1 MSEHSL
7 RYVDNGSFFTRI
19 DALSKL
25 IWVVLVIVI
34 TFQLQGNIAR
44 VVMLGLLILITVLL
58 ARVPFRSVWQSAPI
72 ILIMGTL
79 LFVVNLFITPSTS
92 FIHVAGFTLGQQ
104 GFDRGIELFLRITVM
119 VLASFIFI
127 WTTDIRDLMTGL
139 VRIGM
144 PYRYAFAI
152 FLALRFLPIV
162 QQEVDAVKAA
172 HAIRGRASHSPI
184 RHRIRLWQRYM
195 FTVIVNSLRKAESTA
210 LAIESRGFGA
220 YPDRTYIKSFRW
232 TITGILLILLFIA
245 FSAWLILWERN
256 LLPF

>member
-19 DALSKL
+19 DALSKF

-34 TFQLQGNIAR
+34 TFQLQSNLAR
-44 VVMLGLLILITVLL
+44 AVMLGLLILITILL
-58 ARVPFRSVWQSAPI
+58 ARVPLKSIWQASPI

-79 LFVVNLFITPSTS
+79 LFVVNLFITPSTD
-92 FIHVAGFTLGQQ
+92 FFDFAGITLGQQ
-104 GFDRGIELFLRITVM
+104 GFDRGLELFLRITVM

-210 LAIESRGFGA
+210 LAIDSRGFGA
-220 YPDRTYIKSFRW
+220 YPDRTYIKNFRW
-232 TITGILLILLFIA
+232 TITGGILILFFIA

>member
-7 RYVDNGSFFTRI
+7 RYIDNGSFFTRI

-34 TFQLQGNIAR
+34 TFQLQSNLAR
-44 VVMLGLLILITVLL
+44 GIMLALIIFITIVL
-58 ARVPFRSVWQSAPI
+58 ARVPLKSIWQAIPI

-79 LFVVNLFITPSTS
+79 LFLVNVITIPSTS
-92 FIHVAGFTLGQQ
+92 TIQIAGLTLGKQ
-104 GFDRGIELFLRITVM
+104 GFDRGLEFFLRITIM
-119 VLASFIFI
+119 VLASFVFI
-127 WTTDIRDLMTGL
+127 WTTDIRDLMTGFVSL
-139 VRIGM
+139 GM

-172 HAIRGRASHSPI
+172 HSIRGRAFHSPI
-184 RHRIRLWQRYM
+184 RHRFRLWQRYM
-195 FTVIVNSLRKAESTA
+195 FTVIVNGLRKAENTA

-220 YPDRTYIKSFRW
+220 YPDRTYIKKFRW
-232 TITGILLILLFIA
+232 TLIGVLLILS
-245 FSAWLILWERN
+245 FSAFAVWLILWDRM
-256 LLPF
+256 LI

>member
-25 IWVVLVIVI
+25 VWVVFVIVV
-34 TFQLQGNIAR
+34 TFQLQSNMAR
-44 VVMLGLLILITVLL
+44 AIMLGLLLIITVIL
-58 ARVPFRSVWQSAPI
+58 ARVPFKSVWQAAPI
-72 ILIMGTL
+72 ILIMGAL
-79 LFVVNLFITPSTS
+79 LFVVNLFTVKSTS
-92 FIHVAGFTLGQQ
+92 YMNIGGFTVGVQ
-104 GFDRGIELFLRITVM
+104 GFERGLEFFLRITIM

-127 WTTDIRDLMTGL
+127 WTTDIRDLMAGL

-172 HAIRGRASHSPI
+172 HAIRGRASNSPI

-210 LAIESRGFGA
+210 LAIDSRGFGA
-220 YPDRTYIKSFRW
+220 YPTRTYTKSFRW
-232 TITGILLILLFIA
+232 TATGAMLILFFIA
-245 FSAWLILWERN
+245 FAAWLILWERN

>member
-1 MSEHSL
+1 MNEHSL
-7 RYVDNGSFFTRI
+7 RYVDNGSLFTRI

-25 IWVVLVIVI
+25 VWVVFVIVV
-34 TFQLQGNIAR
+34 TFQLQSNMAR
-44 VVMLGLLILITVLL
+44 AVMLGLLLIITVIL
-58 ARVPFRSVWQSAPI
+58 ARVPFKSVWQAAPI
-72 ILIMGTL
+72 ILIMGAL
-79 LFVVNLFITPSTS
+79 LFVVNLFTVKSTS
-92 FIHVAGFTLGQQ
+92 YMDIGGFTVGVQ
-104 GFDRGIELFLRITVM
+104 GFERGLEFFLRITIM

-127 WTTDIRDLMTGL
+127 WTTDIRDLMAGL

-172 HAIRGRASHSPI
+172 HAIRGRASNSPI

-210 LAIESRGFGA
+210 LAIDSRGFGA
-220 YPDRTYIKSFRW
+220 YPTRTYTKNFRW
-232 TITGILLILLFIA
+232 TATGVMLILLFIA
-245 FSAWLILWERN
+245 FAAWLIWWERN

>member
-25 IWVVLVIVI
+25 IWVVFVIVV
-34 TFQLQGNIAR
+34 TFQLQSNLSRGI
-44 VVMLGLLILITVLL
+44 MLGLLIVITIIL
-58 ARVPFRSVWQSAPI
+58 ARVPFKSVWQAAPI
-72 ILIMGTL
+72 ILIMGAL
-79 LFVVNLFITPSTS
+79 LFVVNLFTTPSTS
-92 FIHVAGFTLGQQ
+92 TIVVAGIPFGQQ
-104 GFDRGIELFLRITVM
+104 GFERGLEFFLRITIM

-172 HAIRGRASHSPI
+172 HAIRGRASNSPI

-210 LAIESRGFGA
+210 LAIDSRGFGA
-220 YPDRTYIKSFRW
+220 YPTRTYTKNFRW
-232 TITGILLILLFIA
+232 TATGAMLILFFIA
-245 FSAWLILWERN
+245 FAAWLILWERN